1 MKITCLNEKKEF
13 YFFSFATE
21 NNSMK
26 KLTILMMLFL
36 SSFLF
41 SQSQDLYALAK
52 GDYLGFNAIF
62 DQKDNLFGYVSLYSY
77 GKSNDRTKKFEYVIL
92 DKNLNPIANKE
103 FEGDITAGD
112 YFGYMDFRG
121 NIILKPS
128 SIDREFVTNK
138 TVFTPSSMII
148 DLKDNSVKRKIYYD
162 YDNGNFK
169 EITEPKSWKSAKKEN
184 KEEKKAK
191 GYNYI
196 SYVLE
201 IKEGGYIAVEY
212 NDYGNYV
219 NQNSLI
225 KFDENKKEVW
235 RYKYNESGN
244 KKQGEEISLIEKD
257 EKHLFFLVKKTAEKN
272 KQYFL
277 LVLDTKTGEEVSM
290 KKIDVLNNE
299 TLDYIT
305 SLYSYSFGNI
315 DNDKIIDDKIV
326 MLGNHIT
333 NNFRKIGYTRLM
345 IDKRT
350 FETNVQDLD
359 HLDLTVEIPKIKENG
374 MVESGYFLE
383 PRDAFFLKDG
393 SVGILME
400 KYKPEGEY
408 SAQKTTDLVY
418 VFTDKDFKK
427 KGVKIFEKEKSKWSN
442 SDYLFSQYLN
452 EGKDVVFF
460 YRDYVK
466 DSETKEKNWNL
477 YINTL
482 IDGNFKQEIVPIS
495 AKDDFIVSPYVG
507 KEGYILLREFNKK
520 EKYNK
525 IRLERL
531 NY

>member
-1 MKITCLNEKKEF
+1 
-13 YFFSFATE
+13 
-21 NNSMK
+21 MK
-26 KLTILMMLFL
+26 KLSILMMIFL
-36 SSFLF
+36 SSILF
-41 SQSQDLYALAK
+41 AQSQDLYALAK

-62 DQKDNLFGYVSLYSY
+62 DQKDNLFGYVSIYSY
-77 GKSNDRTKKFEYVIL
+77 GKSGDKTKKFEYVIL

-121 NIILKPS
+121 NIILRPS
-128 SIDREFVTNK
+128 SLDREFVTNK

-148 DLKDNSVKRKIYYD
+148 DLKENSIKRKIYYD

-169 EITEPKSWKSAKKEN
+169 EITEPKSWKSTKKEN
-184 KEEKKAK
+184 KEEKKTK

-196 SYVLE
+196 SFVTE
-201 IKEGGYIAVEY
+201 VKEGGYLAGEY

-219 NQNSLI
+219 NNNSLI
-225 KFDENKKEVW
+225 KFDENKKEIW
-235 RYKYNESGN
+235 RYKYNTNGD
-244 KKQGEEISLIEKD
+244 KKNSQELSYIDKNENFS
-257 EKHLFFLVKKTAEKN
+257 FFLLKTTINREKK
-272 KQYFL
+272 FSV
-277 LVLDTKTGEEVSM
+277 LVIDNKTGKELSNKPIEDP
-290 KKIDVLNNE
+290 KKE

-305 SLYSYSFGNI
+305 GLYSYSFGSI
-315 DNDKIIDDKIV
+315 DNDKSFDDKIV
-326 MLGNHIT
+326 MVGRQQEDIYT
-333 NNFRKIGYTRLM
+333 TTGYTRLL
-345 IDKRT
+345 IDKKT
-350 FETNVQDLD
+350 FEPEVKSIAFDSP
-359 HLDLTVEIPKIKENG
+359 DLTLLIPKLKRNG
-374 MVESGYFLE
+374 TVESGYYLE

-393 SVGILME
+393 SVGLLFE
-400 KYKPEGEY
+400 KYKPEGQY
-408 SAQKTTDLVY
+408 NAPKTTDLVY
-418 VFTDKDFKK
+418 VYTDKDFKT

-482 IDGNFKQEIVPIS
+482 IDGNFKQEVVPIS

>member
-1 MKITCLNEKKEF
+1 M
-13 YFFSFATE
+13 
-21 NNSMK
+21 
-26 KLTILMMLFL
+26 TILVSSIML
-36 SSFLF
+36 
-41 SQSQDLYALAK
+41 SQTQDLYALAK
-52 GDYLGFNAIF
+52 GEYLGFNAIF
-62 DQKDNLFGYVSLYSY
+62 DQKDNLFGYVSLYSS
-77 GKSNDRTKKFEYVIL
+77 GKSSEQTKKFEYVIL

-103 FEGDITAGD
+103 FEGDITAGN
-112 YFGYMDFRG
+112 YLGFMDFRG
-121 NIILKPS
+121 DIILRPS
-128 SIDREFVTNK
+128 SLDRTFVTNK

-148 DLKDNSVKRKIYYD
+148 DLKDNTIRKKIYYD

-196 SYVLE
+196 SYVSE

-225 KFDENKKEVW
+225 KYDENKKELW
-235 RYKYNESGN
+235 RYKYNESGD
-244 KKQGEEISLIEKD
+244 KKKNEELSLIDKD
-257 EKHLFFLVKKTAEKN
+257 AKHLFFILKKTQDKN

-277 LVLDTKTGEEVSM
+277 LVFDIKTGEQ
-290 KKIDVLNNE
+290 KALNKIEVLNNE

-315 DNDKIIDDKIV
+315 DNDKTFDDKIV
-326 MLGNHIT
+326 LLGNHIT
-333 NNFRKIGYTRLM
+333 NRLTKIGYTRLT
-345 IDKRT
+345 IDKNT
-350 FETNVQDLD
+350 FETDIKDLD
-359 HLDLTVEIPKIKENG
+359 HLDLVSEIPKIKENG
-374 MVESGYFLE
+374 MVESGYYLE
-383 PRDAFFLKDG
+383 PRDVFFLKDG
-393 SVGILME
+393 SVGMLLE

-408 SAQKTTDLVY
+408 SAPKTTDLVY

-427 KGVKIFEKEKSKWSN
+427 KGVRIFDKEKSKWSN

-452 EGKDVVFF
+452 DGKDVVFF

-466 DSETKEKNWNL
+466 DKESKEKNWNL

-482 IDGNFKQEIVPIS
+482 IDGHFKQEIVPIS
-495 AKDDFIVSPYVG
+495 AKDDFVVLPYVG